1 MQKWT
6 SLLTVVS
13 TVLVS
18 LLLIAAIIH
27 LTSYLSHTILL
38 FALGALFAYALDPV
52 VDLVCKVRIGKSGGQ
67 LSRELSVSAVFVGLF
82 LLLAFAGWSLGG
94 HLRHQVADLKKKAPD
109 YRARALVLATGLD
122 TRLAEDGLHYH
133 LSDMLTNPPP
143 EVGTVT
149 TDIEKTALP
158 IVGHVLTGVG
168 ESLVVLLISAYFLLS
183 GSEMKDG
190 LNNMLPAEL
199 RRRAI
204 LWETDV
210 NRILGGFVRG
220 QITIALIIGLGA
232 AVGCLLMGIHLWLLI
247 GLFAVVA
254 ALIPV
259 FGPYIGAVPAIIA
272 ALIGPTYIGNP
283 VASAIVIG
291 IYFTI
296 INEIG
301 SKILYPKLVGKALGL
316 HAVLVLFVLFAGL
329 EIGGVEGV
337 LFAAPMTAVVIVTTV
352 HLYRL
357 WQDLPDDLLSK
368 DLSEETVIVKTEPT

>member
-13 TVLVS
+13 TVLLS
-18 LLLIAAIIH
+18 LLLIAAVIH

-38 FALGALFAYALDPV
+38 FALGALVAYALNPIV
-52 VDLVCKVRIGKSGGQ
+52 EIVTKTKMGKNGRQ
-67 LSRELSVSAVFVGLF
+67 ISRELAVTVVYIGLILVF
-82 LLLAFAGWSLGG
+82 IFAGWSLGG
-94 HLRHQVADLKKKAPD
+94 HLKHEINALKRNAPS
-109 YRARALVLATGLD
+109 YKARAMDLAASLD
-122 TRLAEDGLHYH
+122 AKLAEDGVHYH
-133 LSDMLTNPPP
+133 LVDMFAHPPP
-143 EVGTVT
+143 EVGAAS
-149 TDIEKTALP
+149 TDIERAALP
-158 IVGHVLTGVG
+158 VVGHFLTGLG
-168 ESLVVLLISAYFLLS
+168 ESLIVLLISAYFLLS
-183 GSEMKDG
+183 GTEMRDK
-190 LNNMLPAEL
+190 LNKLLPVEL

-232 AVGCLLMGIHLWLLI
+232 ALGCLALGIHLWLLI
-247 GLFAVVA
+247 GIFAVVA

-259 FGPYIGAVPAIIA
+259 FGPYVGAVPAIIA
-272 ALIGPTYIGNP
+272 ALIGPTYLRSPAG
-283 VASAIVIG
+283 SAIAIG

-337 LFAAPMTAVVIVTTV
+337 LFAAPLTAVVIVSTV

-357 WQDLPDDLLSK
+357 WQDLPDDLISGN
-368 DLSEETVIVKTEPT
+368 LSEETVTTDQEPA